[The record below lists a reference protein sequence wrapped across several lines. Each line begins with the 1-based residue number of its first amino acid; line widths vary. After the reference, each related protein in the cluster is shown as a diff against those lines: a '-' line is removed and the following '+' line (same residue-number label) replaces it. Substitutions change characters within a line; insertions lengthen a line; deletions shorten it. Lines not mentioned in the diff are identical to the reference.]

1 MRTQQ
6 QSKNMGTLPP
16 HNESTRGPARR
27 NFLRTLVFASAY
39 TATFAAT
46 WLRPIQSLAAQWN
59 KLAFDAKVLADT
71 LTHIGG
77 TSAIESDL
85 ILLKAPEI
93 AENGA
98 IVPVEVTSKIPGT
111 QSIYI
116 VADKNP
122 QPLVAIFD
130 IAEGLEPFIS
140 TRIKM
145 GESSKVRVLVKAV
158 GKFYV
163 ATQEVKVTIGGCGG

>member
-1 MRTQQ
+1 MRTH
-6 QSKNMGTLPP
+6 PP
-16 HNESTRGPARR
+16 LQNSSRR
-27 NFLRTLVFASAY
+27 KFVRAIAVGSAY
-39 TATFAAT
+39 VAVVAAG
-46 WLRPIQSLAAQWN
+46 WARPLALLAAEWN
-59 KLAFDAKVLADT
+59 KAAFDAKVLAEA
-71 LTHIGG
+71 LKNFGAA
-77 TSAIESDL
+77 SAIESDQ

-98 IVPVEVTSKIPGT
+98 IVPVEITSRIPGT
-111 QSIYI
+111 QTIYI
-116 VADKNP
+116 IADKNP

-130 IAEGLEPFIS
+130 IGSGLEPFVS

-145 GESSKVRVLVKAV
+145 GESSKVRVLVKAA

>member
-1 MRTQQ
+1 
-6 QSKNMGTLPP
+6 
-16 HNESTRGPARR
+16 
-27 NFLRTLVFASAY
+27 LRTLAFGGAY
-39 TATFAAT
+39 VAAFAAG
-46 WLRPIQSLAAQWN
+46 WLRPLELLAAEWN
-59 KLAFDAKVLADT
+59 KAAFDAKVLAEA
-71 LTHIGG
+71 LKNIGA
-77 TSAIESDL
+77 TSATDSDQ

-98 IVPVEVTSKIPGT
+98 IVPVEITSRIPGT
-111 QSIYI
+111 QTIYVI
-116 VADKNP
+116 ADKNP

-130 IAEGLEPFIS
+130 IAPGLEPFIS

-145 GESSKVRVLVKAV
+145 GESSKVRVLVKAG